1 MKSSRYAWLFSPLNF
16 AACLTWA
23 AVALGLFADN
33 RGSLTATTIGSVLM
47 GVFLAGFVFE
57 AWWRTRSSKRHVNL
71 VVFAMEGA
79 AALTLVALTGNSLAA
94 VLLIIVVAQA
104 AVLPLR
110 RLIALVG
117 AVNVGLLMIL
127 LQRGT
132 LQSALIVFV
141 VYLGFQAFAGL
152 TSYYAKDAARSRDA
166 LEQVNAHLLAT
177 RSLLE
182 ESARDSERLR
192 LSRELHDVAGHKLTA
207 LKLQLA
213 LLARDPASASPV
225 VTVAGGLVGELLNDL
240 RGVVGQLRHHDGL
253 DLKRAIEQLAA
264 PFPKPKMHIEIMP
277 DTRVDDVVQA
287 QALLRAAQ
295 EALTN
300 AARHSAANNVWLT
313 LVRTPT
319 RIVLSVRDDGRG
331 ADRIQPGHGLI
342 GMRERLVALG
352 GGVDLTGTPGFR
364 IDAWL
369 PVGDVQGGPR

>member
-1 MKSSRYAWLFSPLNF
+1 MSNRYLWLFSPLNF
-16 AACLTWA
+16 AAYLTSA
-23 AVALGLFADN
+23 AVAVGLLAGS
-33 RGSLTATTIGSVLM
+33 RGSLVETTLGSVLM
-47 GVFLAGFVFE
+47 GVFLAGFVLE
-57 AWWRTRSSKRHVNL
+57 AWWRTRSSQRHVNL
-71 VVFAMEGA
+71 AVLAIEAA
-79 AALTLVALTGNSLAA
+79 AALTLVALTGNGIAA

-110 RLIALVG
+110 WLIAL
-117 AVNVGLLMIL
+117 AAAANFCLLAIL
-127 LQRGT
+127 LRLWP
-132 LQSALIVFV
+132 LQSALIMFV
-141 VYLGFQAFAGL
+141 MYLGFQAFAGL

-166 LEQVNAHLLAT
+166 LVQVNAHLLAT

-182 ESARDSERLR
+182 ETARDGERLR

-213 LLARDPASASPV
+213 LLARDPTGTTPV
-225 VTVAGGLVGELLNDL
+225 VTIATGLVGELLNDL

-264 PFPKPKMHIEIMP
+264 PFPKPKVHIEIMP
-277 DTRVDDVVQA
+277 EARVDDVVQA

-300 AARHSAANNVWLT
+300 AARHSSANNVWLT

-331 ADRIQPGHGLI
+331 AEKMQLGHGLT
-342 GMRERLVALG
+342 GMRERLAALG
-352 GGVDLTGTPGFR
+352 GGVDLTGTQGFR
-364 IDAWL
+364 IDAWV
-369 PVGDVQGGPR
+369 PVERVSGGAR